1 MKTVFKILCLILG
14 LSLTLT
20 VIVANLKPVT
30 QPTRDASPIATY
42 HQSTPEAA
50 ALIAQGE
57 RDGLM
62 RLEPERKRAFIAS
75 GVWRAADAQRK
86 ETLVNM
92 LALEC
97 ARRRGDESI
106 RLEVLDQHTGR
117 TIASLSQWDGLKIH

>member
-1 MKTVFKILCLILG
+1 MKTIFKILCVIFG
-14 LSLTLT
+14 LALALTI
-20 VIVANLKPVT
+20 IVANLKPVVE
-30 QPTRDASPIATY
+30 PSREVSPIASY
-42 HQSTPEAA
+42 HQAAPEAA

-62 RLEPERKRAFIAS
+62 LLEPDRKRAFIAA

-97 ARRRGDESI
+97 ARRRGDQSI
-106 RLEVLDQHTGR
+106 RLEVLDNHTGK